1 MKAETEQKLLH
12 TSIAPTTMNHSMLGF
27 VIAPNHDL
35 LSCRPWRS
43 VEKPGGDIEPYHI
56 YFNTLSWNMIYVFNP
71 NIKHRV
77 RLCRHQLDSKQQ
89 TSPSPI
95 PIFEEQQNISKMFRQ
110 S

>member
-43 VEKPGGDIEPYHI
+43 AEKPGGDIEPYHI
-56 YFNTLSWNMIYVFNP
+56 YFNNVPGKRVAQASESRTLP
-71 NIKHRV
+71 TLR
-77 RLCRHQLDSKQQ
+77 
-89 TSPSPI
+89 TSMSVYLNNVI
-95 PIFEEQQNISKMFRQ
+95 I
-110 S
+110 